1 MRTLLQLLF
10 RNGGFVTFVLVEALC
25 FYLIVNNN
33 PTQGAVWNNSMRL
46 AGGHVQ
52 EMNRQATDY
61 LSLKTQIEALKAEN
75 ATLRTELYNKRYM
88 QVQLLDTLYRLRVDT
103 GALALLPSVP
113 EYLVI
118 PANVISNTVNG
129 RNNWLTLNRGA
140 RSGVLP
146 NSAVI
151 GPNGVVGIVRYV
163 DGNFA
168 RVMSLLHRQTK
179 LSVSLKG
186 QLGSLVWEESDGPN
200 SMTLNDI
207 PKDIQP
213 FLGDTVLTSGYSTM
227 FPGGQMV
234 GTVSGIDLP
243 EGSNFYALKITLSQN
258 LSRTNQVYVL
268 KNIYAGALDSLQNQS
283 KRDE

>member
-33 PTQGAVWNNSMRL
+33 PTQGAIWHNSTQL
-46 AGGHVQ
+46 ATGHLQ
-52 EMNRQATDY
+52 DANRRMTSY
-61 LSLKTQIEALKAEN
+61 FSLSGQIDSLQAEN
-75 ATLRTELYNKRYM
+75 AALRAELYNRRYI
-88 QVQLLDTLYRLRVDT
+88 QIQLLDTLYRLRIDT
-103 GALALLPSVP
+103 GALLRLPKVP
-113 EYLVI
+113 EYQVI
-118 PANVISNTVNG
+118 PANIIGNAVNSRSN
-129 RNNWLTLNRGA
+129 WITLNRGT
-140 RSGVLP
+140 RSGVTP

-151 GPNGVVGIVRYV
+151 GPNGAVGIVRYV
-163 DGNFA
+163 DQNFS

-186 QLGSLVWEESDGPN
+186 QLGSLVWSESDGP
-200 SMTLNDI
+200 STMTLNDI

-234 GTVSGIDLP
+234 GTISAIDLP
-243 EGSNFYALKITLSQN
+243 KGSNFYELKVVLSQN
-258 LSRTNQVYVL
+258 LSRTNQVYIL
-268 KNIYAGALDSLQNQS
+268 KNIYSAALDSLQARS
-283 KRDE
+283 TRDE

>member
-1 MRTLLQLLF
+1 MRTMLQLLF
-10 RNGGFVTFVLVEALC
+10 RNGGFVTFVLVEAIC

-33 PTQGAVWNNSMRL
+33 PAQGAVWNNSTQL
-46 AGGHVQ
+46 ATGYLQ
-52 EMNRQATDY
+52 DANRRMTSY
-61 LSLKTQIEALKAEN
+61 FSLSNQLESLQAEN
-75 ATLRTELYNKRYM
+75 AALRAELFNRRYI
-88 QVQLLDTLYRLRVDT
+88 QVQLLDTLYRLRIDT
-103 GALALLPSVP
+103 GAFLRLPKVP
-113 EYLVI
+113 EYQVI
-118 PANVISNTVNG
+118 PANVIGNTVNS
-129 RNNWLTLNRGA
+129 RSNWVTLNRGT
-140 RSGVLP
+140 RSGVTP

-163 DGNFA
+163 DQNFS

-186 QLGSLVWEESDGPN
+186 QLGSLVWMESDGT
-200 SMTLNDI
+200 STMTLNDI

-234 GTVSGIDLP
+234 GTISAIDLP
-243 EGSNFYALKITLSQN
+243 KGSNFYELKVVLSQN

-268 KNIYAGALDSLQNQS
+268 KNIYSAALDSLQGRS
-283 KRDE
+283 IRDE